1 MVSKDIF
8 VAKHTAA
15 VHIDNKLTLLERKVF
30 NILLKNSRS
39 RSIGDMHTIHL
50 KDLAELLDSKST
62 TNYEYLKEVLH
73 SLVRKSLRFNI
84 LNKDKK
90 KKWESSISILAE
102 IHCDGGM
109 VYYRPS
115 TPFMEIL
122 RPSSYA
128 YLNIRHQTSLS
139 SKHSLALWEYCC
151 EQLDSVKS
159 TQLITQHIALEQ
171 LKELL
176 GVEGIVYE
184 EYKVFN
190 NKVLKK
196 AVAEINKKTDIN
208 ISSVLVRKNGAK
220 VDSIAFN
227 ISRVVSTLVLEDHI
241 VADAQLELLD
251 TDIIATINNTLE
263 RQDLDIEAKDIGLS
277 EEGVER
283 LLKQHTSSELLN
295 GVRTVQKTIDRGVQ
309 IKNVPGYL
317 WKILEQGVVEIVDID
332 DEIEKKQK
340 ARLYESMM
348 KFKDLPTPVDK
359 FFQHFAE
366 RYESDF
372 INWISQLEF
381 VSYQDGILVLYT
393 RSDFYMG
400 WINSNLHSQVRACGI
415 LMDEHFMGFEIIDT
429 KLDQH
434 TKLANC

>member
-50 KDLAELLDSKST
+50 KDLAELLDAKST

-84 LNKDKK
+84 LNKDRK

-115 TPFMEIL
+115 TPFMELL

-159 TQLITQHIALEQ
+159 TQLITQHIVLGQ

-176 GVEGIVYE
+176 GVEGAGYE

-190 NKVLKK
+190 SKILKK

-208 ISSVLVRKNGAK
+208 ISSVIVRKNGAK

-227 ISRVVSTLVLEDHI
+227 VSRVVSTLVLEDHI
-241 VADAQLELLD
+241 VDDAQLQLLD
-251 TDIIATINNTLE
+251 TDIIATINNSLE

-277 EEGVER
+277 GEGVER
-283 LLKQHTSSELLN
+283 LLKKYTPSELLQ
-295 GVRTVQKTIDRGVQ
+295 GVRMVQKTMDRGVQ
-309 IKNVPGYL
+309 IKNIPGYL
-317 WKILEQGVVEIVDID
+317 CKILEQGIVEIVDID
-332 DEIEKKQK
+332 NEIEKKQK

-348 KFKDLPTPVDK
+348 KFKGLPAPVDK
-359 FFQHFAE
+359 FFQHFAD
-366 RYESDF
+366 RYENDF
-372 INWISQLEF
+372 VNWISQLEF
-381 VSYQDGILVLYT
+381 ISYQDGVLTLYT
-393 RSDFYMG
+393 KSDFYMD
-400 WINSNLHSQVRACGI
+400 WINSNLNPQVRKCGT
-415 LMDEHFMGFEIIDT
+415 LMDENFVGFEIVNT
-429 KLDQH
+429 KHDPH
-434 TKLANC
+434 IRIAN